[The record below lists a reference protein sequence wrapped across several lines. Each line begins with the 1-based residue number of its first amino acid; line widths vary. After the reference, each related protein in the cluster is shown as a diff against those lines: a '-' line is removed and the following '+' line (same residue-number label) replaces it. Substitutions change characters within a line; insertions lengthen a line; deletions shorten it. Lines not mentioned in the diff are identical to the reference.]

1 MKVNTNA
8 WNRLRYNFYAPVYDL
23 IARPLV
29 SGRKRSI
36 QLLDL
41 QPDSDV
47 LIVGAG
53 TGLDFPLLPR
63 TAHIL
68 AIDLSP
74 NMLQRASERAVRLGL
89 DADCRVMNAE
99 VLDLPD
105 ESFDAVILHL
115 VLAVVP
121 DPGACIREATRVLK
135 SAGRIAIFDK
145 FLSDESSPS
154 LPRRVLGM
162 LTNTLFSDINR
173 RLGPLLAHG
182 SLEILTKEPS
192 ILSGAYVVV
201 VAGKMG
207 YRQ

>member
-8 WNRLRYNFYAPVYDL
+8 WNRLRYNAYAPVYDL
-23 IARPLV
+23 IARPFV
-29 SGRKRSI
+29 RARKRSI

-41 QPDSDV
+41 QPNSDV

-68 AIDLSP
+68 AVDLSP
-74 NMLQRASERAVRLGL
+74 SMVQRASERAARLEL

-121 DPGACIREATRVLK
+121 DPDACIREAARVLK
-135 SAGRIAIFDK
+135 SSGRIAIFDK
-145 FLSDESSPS
+145 FLSDGVRPS
-154 LPRRVLGM
+154 LSRRVLGM
-162 LTNTLFSDINR
+162 LANALFSDINR
-173 RLGPLLAHG
+173 RLGPLLAQG
-182 SLEILTKEPS
+182 GLEILREEPS
-192 ILSGAYVVV
+192 IASGAYVIV
-201 VAGKMG
+201 VAGKVG
-207 YRQ
+207 HRQ